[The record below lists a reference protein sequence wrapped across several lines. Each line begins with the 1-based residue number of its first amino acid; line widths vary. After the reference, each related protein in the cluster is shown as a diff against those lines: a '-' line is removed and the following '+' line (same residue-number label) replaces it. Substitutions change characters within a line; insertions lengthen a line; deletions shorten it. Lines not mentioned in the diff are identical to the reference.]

1 MATNNIAIHPR
12 DDPGAI
18 FRNAVWEQLAKEY
31 VLQACEQRILE
42 EARQAGL
49 KHGISVPLFGPAG
62 RLSMVSFASCF
73 DDADPEGHVV
83 RLKALA
89 WHFHI
94 AFAEIA
100 KPSNSACDS
109 KVSLS
114 EREKDCLRWVAKGK
128 SSWEIGKI
136 LNISENTVNFH
147 LKNAIRKLGTTNR
160 AHAIAKAIRLGL
172 ISAPMPIV
180 A

>member
-1 MATNNIAIHPR
+1 MATNNIATHPR
-12 DDPGAI
+12 DDAGAI
-18 FRNAVWEQLAKEY
+18 FRNAVWEQLAKECQ
-31 VLQACEQRILE
+31 LQACEQRILE

-100 KPSNSACDS
+100 KPSNSA
-109 KVSLS
+109 
-114 EREKDCLRWVAKGK
+114 
-128 SSWEIGKI
+128 
-136 LNISENTVNFH
+136 
-147 LKNAIRKLGTTNR
+147 
-160 AHAIAKAIRLGL
+160 AIAR
-172 ISAPMPIV
+172 
-180 A
+180 